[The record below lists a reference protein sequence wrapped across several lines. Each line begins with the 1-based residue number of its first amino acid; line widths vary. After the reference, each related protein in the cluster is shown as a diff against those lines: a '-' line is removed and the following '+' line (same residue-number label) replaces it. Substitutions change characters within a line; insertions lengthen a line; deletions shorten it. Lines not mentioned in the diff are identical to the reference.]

1 VHELGI
7 AEEVYRGSR
16 SAVATYAAARLERVR
31 VAVGELTAIEPEL
44 LVFAWEAVTA
54 GGPDAGAALEVERR
68 PARQFCPTCRADR
81 PRDAGVWLRRCEA
94 CGGALDVVGGLEL
107 DLLQVTFLAD
117 DGDDGDDGDGGG
129 EPGREG

>member
-1 VHELGI
+1 MHELGI

-16 SAVATYAAARLERVR
+16 AAVAAYAAARLERVR

-54 GGPDAGAALEVERR
+54 GGPDAGATLEVERR

-81 PRDAGVWLRRCEA
+81 ARDAGVWLRRCRV

-117 DGDDGDDGDGGG
+117 DGDG
-129 EPGREG
+129 EGESQREG